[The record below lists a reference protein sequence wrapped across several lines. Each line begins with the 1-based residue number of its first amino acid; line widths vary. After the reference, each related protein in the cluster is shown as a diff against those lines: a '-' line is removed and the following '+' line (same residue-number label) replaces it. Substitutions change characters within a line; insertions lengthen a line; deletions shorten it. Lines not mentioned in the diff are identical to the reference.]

1 MPPVIAMDHRRLSSF
16 VDSKTGTGQAVED
29 PLHVSRGPQI
39 PFGRMTVSITWIFRL
54 SYAQ

>member
-1 MPPVIAMDHRRLSSF
+1 
-16 VDSKTGTGQAVED
+16 
-29 PLHVSRGPQI
+29 VSRGPQI